1 MPLAIP
7 ARRLAPAVSW
17 GDETPST
24 GLVTDESVDRQY
36 VDLHAAGERT
46 VDLHAAGERTVDPQ
60 AVDELTTSL
69 NPVPPKQRAWW
80 LWGCAGLLL
89 VAVLLR
95 IRRSWLPLGDNALT
109 WIWTNAVGGPHTPLV
124 GGDAR
129 FGWNHLGP
137 WLFYLL
143 AIPYRLLGRSPR
155 GLLIGAGLINIGSVV
170 VIARC
175 VRSIVNDWVAAVFCG
190 ACVLYLLTAPGPFL
204 VDPWNPSVGQLL
216 IVASIVT
223 CWAVVVGEQRWLPWM
238 LATGSVATQAH
249 IAFLPPFVAL
259 CLVASASLVMRRTP
273 IQRRVRI
280 ASIAVVAVGWA
291 PTMLDLVLPKHH
303 NLAHVAYFFVA
314 APSSGPRDGLV
325 TGLRVV
331 LRETG
336 LSGGWFGGTPPLGV
350 FTNAFDGS
358 VGQAAGLG
366 LVALLIVGIVAWRR
380 HDRLVGS
387 LVVLLSTLLV
397 VAVAEMGTTRG
408 PLFPYLFGWVTA
420 LGMMCWLTIIVVFHE
435 YRPKAGLGALA
446 AALPVGAAIVM
457 VIASLDSDPPLSPLE
472 HRSDAV
478 VVDRL
483 VTTALP
489 ALESGGPYR
498 LVHGHDAF
506 NSIFELG
513 VVASLRD
520 RGVRLVVDPSVV
532 VLFGRAMV
540 DPAASTYP
548 GVTVVVPFYGPQ
560 TGQQVLALSDPLSA
574 AERTEERQLTS
585 ELTSAFQTAGYPGAV
600 ELITIPQ
607 SDLIGFAGFVDPDPS
622 LTAMLGRL
630 SALRGRGPPVAVV
643 TTEEQ
648 VCGPRCLSAP
658 VPDGTQSMSV
668 VMTPSG

>member
-1 MPLAIP
+1 MPVIDDSADCQIANRQTGNRQTGNVQSIDAQSTSP
-7 ARRLAPAVSW
+7 NPSAP
-17 GDETPST
+17 T
-24 GLVTDESVDRQY
+24 
-36 VDLHAAGERT
+36 
-46 VDLHAAGERTVDPQ
+46 
-60 AVDELTTSL
+60 
-69 NPVPPKQRAWW
+69 QRSWW

-95 IRRSWLPLGDNALT
+95 ARRSWLPLGDNALT
-109 WIWTNAVGGPHTPLV
+109 WMWTNAVGGPHTPLV

-170 VIARC
+170 LIGRC

-238 LATGSVATQAH
+238 LAAGSVATQAH

-259 CLVASASLVMRRTP
+259 CLIASISLVMRRTP

-280 ASIAVVAVGWA
+280 ASTVVVGVGWA
-291 PTMLDLVLPKHH
+291 PTMLDLVLPQHH

-314 APSSGPRDGLV
+314 GRSSGPRDGLL

-358 VGQAAGLG
+358 VGLAAGLG

-387 LVVLLSTLLV
+387 LVIVLSTLLV

-420 LGMMCWLTIIVVFHE
+420 LGMMCWLTIVVVFHE
-435 YRPKAGLGALA
+435 RSLKAGLGRLA
-446 AALPVGAAIVM
+446 AAIPVSIAIVM
-457 VIASLDSDPPLSPLE
+457 VIASLDSNPPLSPLE
-472 HRSDAV
+472 HRSDAA

-520 RGVRLVVDPSVV
+520 RGVRLVVDPTVV

-540 DPAASTYP
+540 DPAADTYQ

-560 TGQQVLALSDPLSA
+560 AGQQVLALSDPLSA
-574 AERTEERQLTS
+574 AERKEERQLTS
-585 ELTSAFQTAGYPGAV
+585 ELTSDFQTAGYPSAV
-600 ELITIPQ
+600 DLINLAQ

-630 SALRGRGPPVAVV
+630 SDLRHRGPPVAVV
-643 TTEEQ
+643 TTSEQ
-648 VCGPRCLSAP
+648 GCGQRCLNAP
-658 VPDGTQSMSV
+658 IPDGAKSMSV
-668 VMTPSG
+668 MMAPSG

>member
-1 MPLAIP
+1 MSEEGGQPHP
-7 ARRLAPAVSW
+7 ANRGSGAGCAYTSSVVSW
-17 GDETPST
+17 GDEIPST
-24 GLVTDESVDRQY
+24 VLVTDDSVD
-36 VDLHAAGERT
+36 A
-46 VDLHAAGERTVDPQ
+46 Q
-60 AVDELTTSL
+60 AVSTQTGTP
-69 NPVPPKQRAWW
+69 NPVTPKRRPWW

-89 VAVLLR
+89 IAVLLR
-95 IRRSWLPLGDNALT
+95 ARRSWLPLGDNALT
-109 WIWTNAVGGPHTPLV
+109 WMWTDAVGGPHTPLV

-170 VIARC
+170 LIGRC

-190 ACVLYLLTAPGPFL
+190 ACVLYLLTAPGSFL
-204 VDPWNPSVGQLL
+204 VDPWNPSVGQML

-259 CLVASASLVMRRTP
+259 CLVASISMVKRRTP
-273 IQRRVRI
+273 VERRVRI
-280 ASIAVVAVGWA
+280 SSTAVIAVGWA
-291 PTMLDLVLPKHH
+291 PTMLDLMLPQHH
-303 NLAHVAYFFVA
+303 NLFRVARFFVA
-314 APSSGPRDGLV
+314 SPSSGPRDGLL
-325 TGLRVV
+325 TGVRVV

-358 VGQAAGLG
+358 VGLAAGLG
-366 LVALLIVGIVAWRR
+366 LVALLLVGIVAWRR

-387 LVVLLSTLLV
+387 LVILLSTLLV

-420 LGMMCWLTIIVVFHE
+420 LGMMCWLTIVVAFHD
-435 YRPKAGLGALA
+435 RTLKLGLGTFA
-446 AALPVGAAIVM
+446 AAIPVCVAIVM
-457 VIASLDSDPPLSPLE
+457 VVASLDSNPPLSPLE
-472 HRSDAV
+472 HRSDAA

-483 VTTALP
+483 VSAALP
-489 ALESGGPYR
+489 TLASGGSYR

-520 RGVRLVVDPSVV
+520 HGVRLVVDPAVV

-540 DPAASTYP
+540 DPAARTYP

-560 TGQQVLALSDPLSA
+560 AGQQVLALSDPLNS
-574 AERTEERQLTS
+574 AERSEERQLTS
-585 ELTSAFQTAGYPGAV
+585 ELTNDFETAGFPAAV
-600 ELITIPQ
+600 HLIDIPQ

-622 LTAMLGRL
+622 LTAMLDRL
-630 SALRGRGPPVAVV
+630 STLRHRGPPVAVV
-643 TTEEQ
+643 TTDEE
-648 VCGPRCLSAP
+648 VCGPQCLSAP
-658 VPDGTQSMSV
+658 LPDGTQSMSV
-668 VMTPSG
+668 VMSPSGEQSG

>member
-1 MPLAIP
+1 MPVIDDSANCQ
-7 ARRLAPAVSW
+7 AGNRQ
-17 GDETPST
+17 T
-24 GLVTDESVDRQY
+24 GNVQSVDAQS
-36 VDLHAAGERT
+36 
-46 VDLHAAGERTVDPQ
+46 
-60 AVDELTTSL
+60 TSP
-69 NPVPPKQRAWW
+69 NPSAPTQRSWW

-95 IRRSWLPLGDNALT
+95 ARRSWLPLGDNALT
-109 WIWTNAVGGPHTPLV
+109 WMWTNAVGGPHTPLV

-170 VIARC
+170 LIGRC
-175 VRSIVNDWVAAVFCG
+175 IRSIVNDWVAAAFCG

-238 LATGSVATQAH
+238 LAAGSVATQAH

-259 CLVASASLVMRRTP
+259 CLIASISLVMRRTP

-280 ASIAVVAVGWA
+280 ASTVVVGVGWA
-291 PTMLDLVLPKHH
+291 PTMLDLVLPQHH

-314 APSSGPRDGLV
+314 GRSSGPRDGLL

-358 VGQAAGLG
+358 VGLAAGLG

-387 LVVLLSTLLV
+387 LVIVLSTLLV

-420 LGMMCWLTIIVVFHE
+420 LGMMCWLTMVVVFHE
-435 YRPKAGLGALA
+435 RSLKAGLGRLA
-446 AALPVGAAIVM
+446 AAIPVSIAIVM
-457 VIASLDSDPPLSPLE
+457 VIASLDSNPPLSPLE
-472 HRSDAV
+472 HRSDAA

-520 RGVRLVVDPSVV
+520 RGVRLVVDPTVV

-540 DPAASTYP
+540 DPAADTYQ

-560 TGQQVLALSDPLSA
+560 AGQQVLALSDPLSA
-574 AERTEERQLTS
+574 AERKEERQLTS
-585 ELTSAFQTAGYPGAV
+585 ELTSDFQTAGYPSAV
-600 ELITIPQ
+600 DLINLAQ

-630 SALRGRGPPVAVV
+630 SDLRHRGPPVAVV
-643 TTEEQ
+643 TTSEHG
-648 VCGPRCLSAP
+648 CGQRCLNAP
-658 VPDGTQSMSV
+658 IPDGAKSMSV
-668 VMTPSG
+668 MMAPSG